1 LSDLQSPIRRQVA
14 ALLRVDRPIP
24 EQARERLRARLLGP
38 IVPLPTAG
46 GQPAGGHP
54 AGGHAAAGHAAAGQ
68 PAASAVAA
76 HASRLGAR
84 VLGWIGL
91 AFVVGGVSGAALHAR
106 LSTRPPQ
113 VVFVDRVVPVA
124 IPQPSPEPSAT
135 IVASESPAPSA
146 PRLARPS
153 SSATRASQLIA
164 EKVLL
169 DEARA
174 HLVQGEPSRA
184 IERLERHRRAFL
196 NPLLAEERDAMWV
209 EALAQAGRPAEA
221 RAHADAFRRT
231 YPSSLFLATV
241 DSAIAS
247 IP

>member
-1 LSDLQSPIRRQVA
+1 
-14 ALLRVDRPIP
+14 
-24 EQARERLRARLLGP
+24 
-38 IVPLPTAG
+38 VPLPTS
-46 GQPAGGHP
+46 
-54 AGGHAAAGHAAAGQ
+54 GGHATGSHATG
-68 PAASAVAA
+68 AASAVAVR
-76 HASRLGAR
+76 ASRLGAR

-91 AFVVGGVSGAALHAR
+91 AFVVGGGLGAAIHAR
-106 LSTRPPQ
+106 LSNRPPQ

-135 IVASESPAPSA
+135 SVASEPPAPSA
-146 PRLARPS
+146 ASEPPTPSAASEPPTPSAARLVRPS

-174 HLVQGEPSRA
+174 RLVQGEPSRA
-184 IERLERHRRAFL
+184 IERLERHRRTFL

-221 RAHADAFRRT
+221 RAHADAFRRA